1 MAFIQPTNQQ
11 QAAFQNSERFKVETK
26 WAVYDLANYW
36 KNQNGASL
44 NAADALKWR
53 KHQHYSLVILLNPS
67 IVENSVN
74 DWATDF
80 AIQAGNFSMV
90 DDQQAFNLDDAIDK
104 MLTESQF
111 EAIANIVF
119 EQKVANN
126 L

>member
-1 MAFIQPTNQQ
+1 MAYISPTNEQ
-11 QAAFQNSERFKVETK
+11 QATFQTSERFKQESK

-44 NAADALKWR
+44 SAADALKWR
-53 KHQHYSLVILLNPS
+53 KHQHYSLIILQNPS

-80 AIQAGNFSMV
+80 AIQAGNFQMV
-90 DDQQAFNLDDAIDK
+90 DDTQAFSLDAAIDR
-104 MLTESQF
+104 MLDQSQF